1 MYAQAYDPLADL
13 RTPDA
18 PEFDVFLAGTV
29 FLDIVFT
36 GLPHMPAAGTEVWA
50 EGMGSCPG
58 GIANLAIATSRL
70 GLRTSLAA
78 AFGDDDYGDF
88 CWRTLAEQEHV
99 DLSRSRR
106 FEHWHSPVTV
116 SMAVDRDRCMV
127 THGHPP
133 PMPTSEMI
141 GTPPRSRAVIVA
153 LSLEEPLGAPGPDGS
168 CGWAELA
175 RRQGA
180 LIFADVGWDPS
191 GTWSPTLLDQLAY
204 CHAFMPN
211 AVEAMAYTGTDSP
224 RDALYALADRVPLAV
239 VTDGPNGAMAI
250 DSSTGEEAYV
260 PAPRVTALD
269 PTGAGDVFGA
279 GIVLGTLCG
288 WPLTDRLAFAELC
301 AALAVQEFGGS
312 LAAPGWGD
320 IADWWHEVRAAAGRG
335 RAYNDLLARRYAFLD
350 RLVPTVPVGAVRR
363 AAATIAR
370 NADVGKASPPEP
382 PGAKPAGTAEAA
394 HPGATPA
401 AGAPATDGTA
411 ATHDTCDASPQPQAP
426 TGAPSGSP
434 GPRPTPPSA

>member
-1 MYAQAYDPLADL
+1 MSVQAYDPLADQ
-13 RTPDA
+13 RTPEG
-18 PEFDVFLAGTV
+18 PQFDVFLAGTV

-36 GLPHMPAAGTEVWA
+36 GLPAMPAAGTEIWA

-88 CWRTLAEQEHV
+88 CWRTLAEQEAV

-106 FEHWHSPVTV
+106 FEQWHSPVTV
-116 SMAVDRDRCMV
+116 SMAVDRDRSMV
-127 THGHPP
+127 THGHAA
-133 PMPTSEMI
+133 PMSASEMI
-141 GTPPRSRAVIVA
+141 GSPPRSRAVIVA
-153 LSLEEPLGAPGPDGS
+153 LSAEEPLGVPGAS
-168 CGWAELA
+168 SWAELA
-175 RRQGA
+175 HRDGA

-191 GTWSPTLLDQLAY
+191 GAWSPALLEQLSA

-211 AVEAMAYTGTDSP
+211 AVEATAYTGTDNP
-224 RDALYALADRVPLAV
+224 RDALYAIADRVPLAV
-239 VTDGPNGAMAI
+239 VTDGANGAMAI
-250 DSSTGEEAYV
+250 DSITGEEAYV

-279 GIVLGTLCG
+279 GFVLGTLCR
-288 WPLTDRLAFAELC
+288 WPLADRLAFAGLC
-301 AALAVQEFGGS
+301 AALAVQQFGGS

-320 IADWWHEVRAAAGRG
+320 IADWWHEVRAQAGHG
-335 RAYNDLLARRYAFLD
+335 GAYADSVARRYAFLD

-370 NADVGKASPPEP
+370 HADLEMAPLVTGEASGDTTTHEP
-382 PGAKPAGTAEAA
+382 RAGS
-394 HPGATPA
+394 
-401 AGAPATDGTA
+401 TA
-411 ATHDTCDASPQPQAP
+411 ASEGAHAGPDEPEGPESPRVPAQKE
-426 TGAPSGSP
+426 
-434 GPRPTPPSA
+434 

>member
-1 MYAQAYDPLADL
+1 MYAQAYDPLADQ
-13 RTPDA
+13 RTADA
-18 PEFDVFLAGTV
+18 PQFDVFLAGTV
-29 FLDIVFT
+29 FLDIIFT
-36 GLPHMPAAGTEVWA
+36 GLRAMPAAGTEVWA

-88 CWRTLAEQEHV
+88 CWRTLEEQEHV

-106 FEHWHSPVTV
+106 FEQWHSPVTV
-116 SMAVDRDRCMV
+116 SMAVDRDRSMV
-127 THGHPP
+127 THGHPA
-133 PMPTSEMI
+133 PMPASDMI
-141 GTPPRSRAVIVA
+141 GKPPRSRAVIVS
-153 LSLEEPLGAPGPDGS
+153 LSAEEPLGPGGAAEA

-175 RRQGA
+175 RRQGSM
-180 LIFADVGWDPS
+180 IFADVGWDPS
-191 GTWSPTLLDQLAY
+191 GAWSPALLDQLAY

-224 RDALYALADRVPLAV
+224 RDALYLLADRVPLAV
-239 VTDGPNGAMAI
+239 VTDGANGAMAI

-288 WPLTDRLAFAELC
+288 WPLADRLAFAELC

-320 IADWWHEVRAAAGRG
+320 IADWWHDTRAAAGRG
-335 RAYNDLLARRYAFLD
+335 RAYDDLLARRYAFLE
-350 RLVPTVPVGAVRR
+350 RLVPTAPVGAVRR

-370 NADVGKASPPEP
+370 YADVTKAPKAPEQSAQP
-382 PGAKPAGTAEAA
+382 RTAE
-394 HPGATPA
+394 
-401 AGAPATDGTA
+401 
-411 ATHDTCDASPQPQAP
+411 C
-426 TGAPSGSP
+426 
-434 GPRPTPPSA
+434 

>member
-13 RTPDA
+13 RTPEA
-18 PEFDVFLAGTV
+18 PQFDVFLAGTV
-29 FLDIVFT
+29 FLDIIFT
-36 GLPHMPAAGTEVWA
+36 GLRSMPAAGTEVWA

-106 FEHWHSPVTV
+106 FEDWHSPVTV
-116 SMAVDRDRCMV
+116 SMAVDRDRSMV
-127 THGHPP
+127 THGHPA
-133 PMPTSEMI
+133 PMPASEMI
-141 GTPPRSRAVIVA
+141 GVPPRSRAVIVA
-153 LSLEEPLGAPGPDGS
+153 LSLEEPLGSPGDPDACS
-168 CGWAELA
+168 WAELA

-191 GTWSPTLLDQLAY
+191 GTWSPALLDQLAY

-211 AVEAMAYTGTDSP
+211 AVEAMAYTGTDTP

-239 VTDGPNGAMAI
+239 VTDGANGAMAI

-279 GIVLGTLCG
+279 GFVLGTLCG
-288 WPLTDRLAFAELC
+288 WPLADRLAFAELC

-320 IADWWHEVRAAAGRG
+320 IADWWHDVRAAAGRG
-335 RAYNDLLARRYAFLD
+335 RAYDDLLARRYAFLD

-370 NADVGKASPPEP
+370 YADVGKASQPA
-382 PGAKPAGTAEAA
+382 PGKRGGADAA
-394 HPGATPA
+394 AAPA
-401 AGAPATDGTA
+401 AESGSERAANERPCAPA
-411 ATHDTCDASPQPQAP
+411 
-426 TGAPSGSP
+426 
-434 GPRPTPPSA
+434 PRE